1 MRQALWGCVVLVAV
15 AGCAPGPDREHV
27 EALFELDA
35 RRLPP
40 AAATAEQVERGRNL
54 FTEHCQRCHRLDRHG
69 QDGVPTATA
78 TGTNL
83 PARNVPTVFDSARQ
97 VLFGWDGLV
106 GDLPTMVQRE
116 LRTRCGRSDEPALA
130 DDAQAIAGYLA
141 TWRSVGR
148 WDRYVEGDD
157 AALSSAEQHG
167 LAVFLTTGC
176 AACHGGRNLGGATV
190 HKLGLAQPWPTSD
203 RGRAAVT
210 GRAAD
215 EFLFKAPMLRRVAHT
230 APYLHDGS
238 IATLPEMVRRMAKHE
253 LGKELAE
260 AEVGAVVEFLGAVGD
275 LDDTGR

>member
-1 MRQALWGCVVLVAV
+1 MRQAFWRSVVLVAV
-15 AGCAPGPDREHV
+15 TGCTPGPDREHI

-35 RRLPP
+35 RRVPP

-54 FTEHCQRCHRLDRHG
+54 FTEHCHRCHRLDRHG
-69 QDGVPTATA
+69 QDGQPTA
-78 TGTNL
+78 

-97 VLFGWDGLV
+97 VLFGWDGTV
-106 GDLPTMVQRE
+106 GELPAMVQRE
-116 LRTRCGRSDEPALA
+116 LRTHCGRGDDAAVADE
-130 DDAQAIAGYLA
+130 AQAIAGYLA
-141 TWRSVGR
+141 TQRSFGR

-157 AALSSAEQHG
+157 TALSTGEQHG

-190 HKLGLAQPWPTSD
+190 HKLGLAQPWPTGD

-210 GRAAD
+210 GAASD
-215 EFLFKAPMLRRVAHT
+215 EFVFKAPMLRRVAHT

-238 IATLPEMVRRMAKHE
+238 VATLPEMVRRMARHE

-260 AEVGAVVEFLGAVGD
+260 AEVDAVVEFLTAIGD
-275 LDDTGR
+275 LDTTER